1 MMPAIVIEPIE
12 PSNGRSKAPNS
23 FVCNRNHRDNR
34 GRAGGQGTRTSR
46 AASGTRFSTVLGGA
60 AAQLT
65 AHGPRRG
72 PGWAGGAPRERREL
86 GTQSQARTHTIGP
99 IHHTAPIGTQTPQ
112 TPLRRDVRAERRSS
126 DFSNRIPYDNYI
138 LLNHLCAH
146 LRSGH
151 ILLLRTPIA
160 AARDNAVARQTARA
174 QGRTGRP
181 RLGFPLSSVPHWGR
195 ARGIKS

>member
-1 MMPAIVIEPIE
+1 MAHVVPTRRSPGPGPHRVLMRQAAPTRTMMMPAIVIEPIE
-12 PSNGRSKAPNS
+12 PSIGRSKAPSS
-23 FVCNRNHRDNR
+23 FVYNRNHRDNR

-99 IHHTAPIGTQTPQ
+99 IHHTAPMHANRKRLSKRLTLLKR
-112 TPLRRDVRAERRSS
+112 PLSLERRGTRREAVFSKSS
-126 DFSNRIPYDNYI
+126 HHS
-138 LLNHLCAH
+138 
-146 LRSGH
+146 
-151 ILLLRTPIA
+151 
-160 AARDNAVARQTARA
+160 RQTAYDN
-174 QGRTGRP
+174 
-181 RLGFPLSSVPHWGR
+181 V
-195 ARGIKS
+195 IYY